1 MSVSLMHIRISA
13 DVADGT
19 TTLVL
24 DDAAALGTG
33 AALLDDLLGV
43 DVITGDHVFLTVLR
57 AFG

>member
-1 MSVSLMHIRISA
+1 MHIRISA